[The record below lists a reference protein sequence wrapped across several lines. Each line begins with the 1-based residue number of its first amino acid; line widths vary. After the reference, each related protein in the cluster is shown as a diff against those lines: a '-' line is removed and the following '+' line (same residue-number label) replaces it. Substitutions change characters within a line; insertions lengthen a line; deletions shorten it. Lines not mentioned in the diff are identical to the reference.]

1 MLTLEDTII
10 WIKVY
15 RYREKKEK
23 IHKNYSKT
31 EFVIIII
38 YVFGEPFFI
47 LVVIHFVHSFCGCG
61 WSHYLQRRKMVLYYF
76 PIIKTKGKSKQGKF
90 IIWKS

>member
-1 MLTLEDTII
+1 MLFKQCYFCLVWYMLTLEDTII

-31 EFVIIII
+31 EFVII
-38 YVFGEPFFI
+38 YMSSENLF
-47 LVVIHFVHSFCGCG
+47 SF
-61 WSHYLQRRKMVLYYF
+61 L
-76 PIIKTKGKSKQGKF
+76 
-90 IIWKS
+90 